1 MLLSSSLLV
10 PFITWNHGI
19 LQEFQNLFFWGFQRN
34 QNYRHSYLWFSSP
47 CTWSLCLEICSSS
60 WPLSM
65 TPTSTHPCTSSS
77 PTCPL
82 QISVYHH
89 YHPQDAG
96 EHPDTE
102 QSHNLCRLHHPNVL
116 FPILFGVGHLSFD
129 RDGLWQVCGHLPSP
143 ALHGYHEPPTVW
155 TPSSGDLDY
164 KCLAFIVTKPNG
176 GATVLLQRRGNP
188 PLFLWTQSDGPTCLL
203 WHLS

>member
-1 MLLSSSLLV
+1 MESYRSFRIYSSGVFKGTRITDTHIYDFPLHVPDHCVWKSAHHPGHCLWLPPPHTHVLL
-10 PFITWNHGI
+10 
-19 LQEFQNLFFWGFQRN
+19 
-34 QNYRHSYLWFSSP
+34 
-47 CTWSLCLEICSSS
+47 
-60 WPLSM
+60 
-65 TPTSTHPCTSSS
+65 
-77 PTCPL
+77 PL
-82 QISVYHH
+82 QPVLRRYLFYHH

-155 TPSSGDLDY
+155 TPASGDLDY

-176 GATVLLQRRGNP
+176 GATVLLQRLGNP